1 MNKILITFFTVLFCL
16 TSSIGWS
23 LILDDLVE
31 RDEVYYKKFT
41 DVPFTGKID
50 GQVQGSFKNGK
61 RNGSWV
67 SYLNN
72 GQLMYK
78 GNYKNG
84 KEDGSFIGYWDNGQ
98 LQYKGD
104 YKNGKREG
112 SWLSVLRDGCYLLIP
127 LHDLNVLV
135 SSIISS

>member
-50 GQVQGSFKNGK
+50 GQFNGSFMNGK
-61 RNGSWV
+61 KDGSWV
-67 SYLNN
+67 KYFKDRTIV
-72 GQLMYK
+72 GFTGTYK
-78 GNYKNG
+78 
-84 KEDGSFIGYWDNGQ
+84 DGV
-98 LQYKGD
+98 K
-104 YKNGKREG
+104 
-112 SWLSVLRDGCYLLIP
+112 
-127 LHDLNVLV
+127 
-135 SSIISS
+135 ISD